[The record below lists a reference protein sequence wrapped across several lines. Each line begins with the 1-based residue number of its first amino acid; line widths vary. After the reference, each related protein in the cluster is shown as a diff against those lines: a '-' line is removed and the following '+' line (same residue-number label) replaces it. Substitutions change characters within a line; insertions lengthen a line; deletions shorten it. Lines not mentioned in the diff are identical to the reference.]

1 MDCPICNKRGRADN
15 IKRHIALHKKEIC
28 TLMTPANIT
37 HCKDA
42 TKPVLFIQG
51 KMMYCLICKKLATSP
66 RDITDMCDAYI
77 YTHKNCCKQFHTVAR
92 NYIVIDRSKNE
103 LIMDPKP
110 EILSEAEVDQS
121 FSEYKSTR
129 NEIVS
134 EINEVKQSVPNL
146 QADLALIAQVRK
158 LEDML
163 ENAESAYEKEQQKNE
178 SILSVL
184 DQLKNIAVH
193 FISDEGLKAN
203 INVFNKVYALLA
215 EEEDDEE
222 DDDE

>member
-1 MDCPICNKRGRADN
+1 
-15 IKRHIALHKKEIC
+15 
-28 TLMTPANIT
+28 MTPANIT

-110 EILSEAEVDQS
+110 EADDSIYE
-121 FSEYKSTR
+121 STR

-134 EINEVKQSVPNL
+134 EINEVKQSIQAPAPVRNV

-158 LEDML
+158 LEDMV

-222 DDDE
+222 DDE

>member
-1 MDCPICNKRGRADN
+1 
-15 IKRHIALHKKEIC
+15 
-28 TLMTPANIT
+28 MTPANIT
-37 HCKDA
+37 HCKD
-42 TKPVLFIQG
+42 TSKPVLFIQG
-51 KMMYCLICKKLATSP
+51 KMMYCLICKKLANTPMGIAQMS
-66 RDITDMCDAYI
+66 DAYI
-77 YTHKNCCKQFHTVAR
+77 HTHKNCCKQFHTVAR

-110 EILSEAEVDQS
+110 EILSTAEVDQS

-134 EINEVKQSVPNL
+134 EINEVKQSIQAPAPVSAV

-158 LEDML
+158 LEEMV